1 MQGLADG
8 YFVVPYT
15 MGNFLARAGKSDTS
29 DSAGAVTQAV
39 KDVQGRIQRLID
51 IGQKGSTTPDAF
63 HRKMGA
69 IIWDKCGM
77 SRNADGLKEALSVLP
92 EMRDQFWNDVKIVGS
107 GEGLNV
113 QLEKAGRVADFL
125 ELGEL
130 MCHDALDR
138 EESCGAHFR
147 EEYQSAEGEA
157 KRNDEE
163 YTYVSA
169 WESTEPGEA
178 PILHKEP
185 LDFEYVKL
193 TQRSYK

>member
-1 MQGLADG
+1 
-8 YFVVPYT
+8 
-15 MGNFLARAGKSDTS
+15 
-29 DSAGAVTQAV
+29 
-39 KDVQGRIQRLID
+39 
-51 IGQKGSTTPDAF
+51 
-63 HRKMGA
+63 
-69 IIWDKCGM
+69 
-77 SRNADGLKEALSVLP
+77 
-92 EMRDQFWNDVKIVGS
+92 
-107 GEGLNV
+107 
-113 QLEKAGRVADFL
+113 VADFL